1 MVASR
6 PLGSLTRFLKGKRKF
21 VPWLD
26 SSEFKSEKNDAMI
39 SVSVEISRKT
49 ILYFQA
55 NVKRSKCLNF

>member
-6 PLGSLTRFLKGKRKF
+6 PLVSLTRFLKGKIKF
-21 VPWLD
+21 VPLFD

-49 ILYFQA
+49 I
-55 NVKRSKCLNF
+55 